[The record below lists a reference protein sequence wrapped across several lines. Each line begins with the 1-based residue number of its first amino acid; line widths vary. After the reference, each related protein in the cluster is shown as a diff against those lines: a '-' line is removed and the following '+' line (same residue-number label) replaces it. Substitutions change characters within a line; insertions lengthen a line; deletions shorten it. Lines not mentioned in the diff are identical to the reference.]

1 MAQNKEFPV
10 YLFTGFLESGKT
22 VFLQDTMQDKRVNSG
37 EKTLLL
43 VCEEGEEEYDA
54 SRFSSPNVYKRVIED
69 LEDLTT
75 ETLEQY
81 VRETGAVRAFV
92 EYNGMWMLQSFYDA
106 MPENW
111 IPYQNML
118 FIDSNTILS
127 YNANMRSLV
136 FDKLQNADS
145 IIFNRVKNGTDIMPF
160 HKLVRGITRRAEIIY
175 EYADGTIEPDEIQEP
190 LPFDINAPIIE
201 LEDRDYALW
210 YADITEDIKKYDGKT
225 IRFRGVCAVNPK
237 FPDKMFV
244 TGRHVMNCCAE
255 DIAYCGFV
263 TKWDKADII
272 QNGDWVILTAKI
284 EIRFS
289 RLYGK
294 RGPIFN
300 CISAEKCEPL
310 TGDDR
315 VATFY

>member
-22 VFLQDTMQDKRVNSG
+22 LFLQDTLQDKRVNSG

-43 VCEEGEEEYDA
+43 VCEDGEEEYDA
-54 SRFSSPNVYKRVIED
+54 SRFSSPNVFKRVIED
-69 LEDLTT
+69 IEDLT
-75 ETLEQY
+75 EENLSRF
-81 VRETGAVRAFV
+81 VRETGATRAFV

-111 IPYQNML
+111 VPYQNML
-118 FIDSNTILS
+118 FFDANTIVS

-145 IIFNRVKNGTDIMPF
+145 IIFNRVPNGADIMPY
-160 HKLVRGITRRAEIIY
+160 HKIVRGVSRRAEIVY
-175 EYADGTIEPDEIQEP
+175 EFTDGSIQPDEIVDP
-190 LPFDINAPIIE
+190 MPFDINAPVIE
-201 LEDRDYALW
+201 LEDRDFALW
-210 YADITEDIKKYDGKT
+210 YQDITEDMKKYDGKT
-225 IRFRGVCAVNPK
+225 IRFKAVCATNPK

-244 TGRHVMNCCAE
+244 AGRHVMTCCAD

-263 TKWDKADII
+263 TKWANADTIENAQWI
-272 QNGDWVILTAKI
+272 MLTAKI
-284 EIRFS
+284 DIRFS
-289 RLYGK
+289 RLYGR
-294 RGPIFN
+294 RGPILN
-300 CISAEKCEPL
+300 CISAESCEPL

-315 VATFY
+315 VASFY